1 MPVLMTNHYMLL
13 QQQWIPVPSING
25 GMTRNG
31 SRSISGIKSVYVEW
45 QKYKPVSQDEVIP
58 PAGFHLFRRR
68 PKHDQLEAYINE
80 PAADEAVDVLAYW
93 RSRENQWPE
102 LARMARR
109 YMAIPASS
117 APSERC
123 FSSAKYI
130 VPFQRNRLH
139 PQMFKKS
146 VLLQSWIKLLD
157 Q

>member
-1 MPVLMTNHYMLL
+1 MAKQKLMNYYARTDDQPLYAIATAMDPRAKY
-13 QQQWIPVPSING
+13 QWWYDEKWEQEYIKA
-25 GMTRNG
+25 
-31 SRSISGIKSVYVEW
+31 GIKSVCVEW
-45 QKYKPVSQDEVIP
+45 QKYKPVPQDEVIP

-130 VPFQRNRLH
+130 VPF
-139 PQMFKKS
+139 
-146 VLLQSWIKLLD
+146 
-157 Q
+157 